1 MRKLTWP
8 YVCCIPRAKHIRV
21 RVVIRVSRV
30 GQHVVHETAV
40 VIDGPEWVAAAAVED
55 DLHRGLCALGENGSA
70 VAGSVCLAFV
80 AAGGVTRRQESM
92 GSEGGGGG
100 WSTRR

>member
-1 MRKLTWP
+1 MRTLTWP
-8 YVCCIPRAKHIRV
+8 YICRVPRAKHIRV
-21 RVVIRVSRV
+21 RVVIRISRV

-55 DLHRGLCALGENGSA
+55 DLHGGLRALGENGSA
-70 VAGSVCLAFV
+70 VAGGVCLAFV
-80 AAGGVTRRQESM
+80 AAGVSKATRRHGER
-92 GSEGGGGG
+92 GGGGG